1 MGLGGLGH
9 LAIQFAAKM
18 GTRVVVLSGSER
30 KREEAMR
37 LGAHEF
43 VAMNGKKELKVSSPL
58 NRLLVTTSAQPNW
71 EQILPIMAPGSSI
84 YPLSV
89 AFGNL
94 EIPYLPLVFQGIA
107 VQGSLVASRNIHREM
122 LAFAALHNIRPI
134 TETFP
139 MTEEGVKEAISRLDK
154 GDIHLRAVLTAA

>member
-18 GTRVVVLSGSER
+18 GNKVVVLSGSDS
-30 KREEAMR
+30 KKEEAFR

-43 VAMNGKKELKVSSPL
+43 IATKGKTKLEVSTPI

-71 EQILPIMAPGSSI
+71 ELILPIMAPGSAI

-89 AFGNL
+89 DSGNL
-94 EIPYLPLVFQGIA
+94 EIPYAPIVFQGIA
-107 VQGSLVASRNIHREM
+107 IQGSLVASRNIHREM
-122 LAFAALHNIRPI
+122 LAFAALHNIKPT

-139 MTEEGVKEAISRLDK
+139 MTEEGIQEAFEKLKR
-154 GDIHLRAVLTAA
+154 GDIHLRAVLTAQ